1 MKKLGLILAAAFPLL
16 FAACSEDNHNIP
28 GEDDFVNVSF
38 STMLDQSAMTR
49 GVTGESNGTKATK
62 LYVAVYNASGN
73 LISGISKIDNNTV
86 TMDEK
91 AASVSFQLV
100 KGQTYNFAFW
110 AQNPEATTGALTFDA
125 AAKTVTV
132 DYTKIKANDE
142 SLDAFTAHVNN
153 LTVTGPVTQNVTLKR
168 PWAQLNYGTTSADWD
183 AAVAAGITVTQS
195 KVTVS
200 NVYSTLNL
208 LDGTVSDNTSTDIVL
223 DAANIPT
230 HTLTVSSTDYKQL
243 GLNYLLVGNEGEQ
256 GLIKADLTVLNAAGE
271 INTLAFS
278 NIPVQRNYRTNIIG
292 DLLTSAVNFSVTI
305 DPAYDDDNKVSVST
319 TVDAAGNKFIES
331 KDDAGVLVAL
341 TAEVK
346 TNEGLTTAL
355 QNTEAKNITVV
366 LQDDGTQINF
376 GARNTWGGDNTENIV
391 IDGNGKTVTLGGT
404 DSDWSSIGSKN
415 GTVTI
420 KNATVNFQRVN
431 GGNNAWNNHALNFS
445 GKVIAE
451 NVTFT
456 NSVSVGGDSEFKNC
470 TFTEAGAFYT
480 LIVKANVNNVSVDN
494 CTFTA
499 TSGGRGIKVMDQYID
514 EAERVQ
520 VKISVS
526 NSTFTTA
533 KKAAILVTNTAGA
546 IITASGT
553 NNISAVTE
561 DSENLVW
568 NDEDRAAV
576 YDLVEV
582 SGCTKKQE

>member
-1 MKKLGLILAAAFPLL
+1 
-16 FAACSEDNHNIP
+16 
-28 GEDDFVNVSF
+28 
-38 STMLDQSAMTR
+38 
-49 GVTGESNGTKATK
+49 
-62 LYVAVYNASGN
+62 
-73 LISGISKIDNNTV
+73 
-86 TMDEK
+86 
-91 AASVSFQLV
+91 
-100 KGQTYNFAFW
+100 
-110 AQNPEATTGALTFDA
+110 
-125 AAKTVTV
+125 
-132 DYTKIKANDE
+132 
-142 SLDAFTAHVNN
+142 
-153 LTVTGPVTQNVTLKR
+153 
-168 PWAQLNYGTTSADWD
+168 
-183 AAVAAGITVTQS
+183 
-195 KVTVS
+195 
-200 NVYSTLNL
+200 

>member
-49 GVTGESNGTKATK
+49 GVTGESDGTKATK

-183 AAVAAGITVTQS
+183 AAEDAGIIVTQS

>member
-16 FAACSEDNHNIP
+16 FAACSEDNYNIP

-49 GVTGESNGTKATK
+49 GVTGESDGTKATK

-183 AAVAAGITVTQS
+183 AAEDAGIIVTQS